1 MPSKKSRAKSKKA
14 AQVRHIKSNKEC
26 QESHKVCQDKEY
38 ERMQMKALDNFLEK
52 HKELTDESG
61 YKKYCMRVM
70 IQHTNLLGRNF
81 PKHDSR
87 FNGRSELPKEI
98 VEGLDIS
105 GSQSYGKPIK
115 TLGFWNIV
123 NGDVEKTSDKKEIEY
138 MYASYDNGAIM
149 PIGKKSQEFPIKME
163 W

>member
-1 MPSKKSRAKSKKA
+1 MPSKKQRSKSKKLS
-14 AQVRHIKSNKEC
+14 QIRQIKSNKEC
-26 QESHKVCQDKEY
+26 QENHKVCQDKEY
-38 ERMQMKALDNFLEK
+38 ERMQMEALDNLLEK
-52 HKELTDESG
+52 NKELTDKSG
-61 YKKYCMRVM
+61 YNKYCLRVM

-87 FNGRSELPKEI
+87 FNPRGELPKEI

-115 TLGFWNIV
+115 TLGYWNIV
-123 NGDVEKTSDKKEIEY
+123 NGDVEKTPDRKKIEY

-149 PIGKKSQEFPIKME
+149 PIGKKSQDFPIKME